1 MKRKFFLKRF
11 AVYFFA
17 FFIPTFL
24 LFVIAM
30 VVFGRNAEQ
39 RLISQEQKVLESTD
53 TNLSLVVNNIAM
65 QNDLFTKKIGLYFL
79 WGYYLPAEYESHASK
94 CTRSV

>member
-39 RLISQEQKVLESTD
+39 RLISQEQKEE
-53 TNLSLVVNNIAM
+53 M
-65 QNDLFTKKIGLYFL
+65 
-79 WGYYLPAEYESHASK
+79 W
-94 CTRSV
+94 RSEEHTSELQSR

>member
-1 MKRKFFLKRF
+1 
-11 AVYFFA
+11 
-17 FFIPTFL
+17 
-24 LFVIAM
+24 M

-65 QNDLFTKKIGLYFL
+65 QNDLFTKNPYMGFALKIY
-79 WGYYLPAEYESHASK
+79 
-94 CTRSV
+94 